1 MYHGAGEYK
10 APVVSGFDV
19 DVGGCVRGR
28 GKGFRVH
35 IYVYFACLL
44 LTFRE
49 CCRTTGYVGC
59 TTTRLWYYYYI
70 AIPYACA
77 YIVLR
82 PAPRNYPDEIFDLA
96 LVSGVKSYYATD
108 VTNYCTDAMI
118 ILCAKRQEL
127 CEFTTENDLWEFVIL
142 YRIILW
148 SLWSE
153 RLGSVTARVTANNI

>member
-10 APVVSGFDV
+10 APVSGFDV

-28 GKGFRVH
+28 GIKAFAFIYMFTLLAYCWHFANAAGPRVMY
-35 IYVYFACLL
+35 YV
-44 LTFRE
+44 E
-49 CCRTTGYVGC
+49 C

-70 AIPYACA
+70 DIPYACA

-96 LVSGVKSYYATD
+96 LVSGVKSYNATD

-118 ILCAKRQEL
+118 IFCAKSCVNSL
-127 CEFTTENDLWEFVIL
+127 PKTTCE
-142 YRIILW
+142 
-148 SLWSE
+148 SL
-153 RLGSVTARVTANNI
+153 